1 MGWET
6 MILCD
11 TNIFISAF
19 NFHEPTIEALKQIEF
34 VNIVIPSVAVL
45 ELYRGMTNKAELSAM
60 RKKLIYYDIIHLDHA
75 ASAQAIFLLEKFK
88 LSHNL
93 QIPDALIG
101 ATAIAND
108 LPLSTYNVKDF
119 SFMPGLTLYKP
130 PTS

>member
-1 MGWET
+1 MT
-6 MILCD
+6 LCD
-11 TNIFISAF
+11 TNIFIHAF
-19 NFHEPTIEALKQIEF
+19 NQHESTIGELEKIGF
-34 VNIVIPSVAVL
+34 VNIAISSIVVL
-45 ELYRGMTNKAELSAM
+45 ELYRGMTNKMEMIAM
-60 RKKLIYYDIIHLDHA
+60 RKKLIYYDIIHIDSM

-108 LPLSTYNVKDF
+108 LPLFTYNVKDF

-130 PTS
+130 EA